1 MKKFWL
7 SIALLSIV
15 LLAACG
21 GDDEST
27 NDSTTGS
34 ENGTETASVDGEAV
48 AKQKCVSCHGG
59 NFEGQGNFPALND
72 VGSRYSEEEILDII
86 LKGKGRM
93 PGGIIKGEDAEAVA
107 AYFAEMK

>member
-1 MKKFWL
+1 MNKK
-7 SIALLSIV
+7 LLAAIFSAGL

-21 GDDEST
+21 GDDESS

-34 ENGTETASVDGEAV
+34 ESGTETASVDGEAV

-93 PGGIIKGEDAEAVA
+93 PGKIIEGEDAEAVA

>member
-1 MKKFWL
+1 MNKK
-7 SIALLSIV
+7 LLAAIFSAGL

-21 GDDEST
+21 GDD
-27 NDSTTGS
+27 DSTTGS
-34 ENGTETASVDGEAV
+34 EGGTETASVDAEAV

-72 VGSRYSEEEILDII
+72 VGSRYSEEELLDII
-86 LKGKGRM
+86 LNGKGRM